1 MVPIDFTRSD
11 FGEKEGRAEEEEEE
25 QSGNIQT
32 VLARRQSG
40 FHAEIIFAGDSS
52 KM

>member
-11 FGEKEGRAEEEEEE
+11 FGEKEGRAEEEEE